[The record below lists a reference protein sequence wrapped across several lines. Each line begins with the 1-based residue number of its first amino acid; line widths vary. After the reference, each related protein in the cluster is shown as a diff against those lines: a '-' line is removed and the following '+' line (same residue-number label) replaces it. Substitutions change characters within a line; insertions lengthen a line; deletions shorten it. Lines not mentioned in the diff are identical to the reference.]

1 MNQLRFE
8 WDQRK
13 AAANRKK
20 RGVSF
25 EEARSM
31 FFDERARLNDDPD
44 HSVDQEC
51 SVLLGR
57 YGNRDQVY

>member
-1 MNQLRFE
+1 
-8 WDQRK
+8 
-13 AAANRKK
+13 
-20 RGVSF
+20 
-25 EEARSM
+25 M

-44 HSVDQEC
+44 HFVDQEC